1 MDIGKN
7 ESLKLV
13 KETAPTLYQKKKKE
27 KKIALGLHP
36 VWKSFKN
43 VSK

>member
-13 KETAPTLYQKKKKE
+13 KETAPTLYQKKKKKRKKNCSGLASSVE
-27 KKIALGLHP
+27 K
-36 VWKSFKN
+36 F
-43 VSK
+43 

>member
-27 KKIALGLHP
+27 KKNCSGLASS
-36 VWKSFKN
+36 VEKF
-43 VSK
+43 